1 MKRYLNR
8 IKDDIEHFLDQ
19 ISGFIYTDDEIKCFR
34 KIINKRYNGEISRKN
49 LHDAIQEH
57 RDDEFYS
64 PLFWNQSYGF
74 LKNYIETK
82 DMLQLPTAVEEELK
96 MMLINCVSQCIVNNW
111 ETLPYEYL
119 CLEYLHRYHK
129 EFKYDKLF
137 MVRGTVKRVNKY
149 KVKLEKYY
157 NEVMKN
163 VYYVS
168 LLDHTLIEKQE
179 INTSVF

>member
-1 MKRYLNR
+1 
-8 IKDDIEHFLDQ
+8 
-19 ISGFIYTDDEIKCFR
+19 
-34 KIINKRYNGEISRKN
+34 
-49 LHDAIQEH
+49 
-57 RDDEFYS
+57 
-64 PLFWNQSYGF
+64 
-74 LKNYIETK
+74 
-82 DMLQLPTAVEEELK
+82 MLQLPKTLEEELK